1 MRSMT
6 MRGLAMA
13 AAMLA
18 GSAQAT
24 SADFNGTTISCG
36 NTLVLNTTASGLDL
50 SCHGGLSFSGGT
62 VSWQGLLNIYS
73 DSTIT
78 LSDVLLQGGHLK
90 LVAPL
95 LDAKGTASIQVD
107 TLVFDDL
114 GTVPTQPPI
123 VGRDLQ
129 LSSGTVVSVGQPSSS
144 ASLSLSA
151 TPSPTRVGQSEGG
164 SIVLKN
170 TSGVQFQLDGTLDPS
185 SWGGAAPSLTV
196 QSVVPEPGSWALML
210 TGLAALA
217 AWRRRA

>member
-6 MRGLAMA
+6 MRSLAMA

-18 GSAQAT
+18 TSAQAAN
-24 SADFNGTTISCG
+24 ADFNGTTISCG

-73 DSTIT
+73 DGTIT
-78 LSDVLLQGGHLK
+78 LSDVLFQGGHLK

-95 LDAKGTASIQVD
+95 LDAKGSASIQVD

-114 GTVPTQPPI
+114 GTVPVQPAI

-129 LSSGTVVSVGQPSSS
+129 LSSEAVVLVGQPGSS

-151 TPSPTRVGQSEGG
+151 TPSPTTVGQSEGG
-164 SIVLKN
+164 SVVLRN
-170 TSGVQFQLDGTLDPS
+170 AGGVQFRLDGTLDPS
-185 SWGGAAPSLTV
+185 DWGGAAPSLTV
-196 QSVVPEPGSWALML
+196 SAVPEPGSWALML

-217 AWRRRA
+217 AWRRRV